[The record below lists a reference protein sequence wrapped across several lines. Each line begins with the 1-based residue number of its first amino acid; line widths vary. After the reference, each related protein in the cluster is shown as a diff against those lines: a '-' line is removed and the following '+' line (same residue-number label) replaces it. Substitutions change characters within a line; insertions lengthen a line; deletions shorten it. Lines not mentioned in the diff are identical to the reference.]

1 MLRTSGCGSRLCLK
15 LAKLTHQKSQPRTLA
30 QNASM
35 PPSEPQ
41 EPAVLD
47 CGVNVAGVR
56 SAGVVAGVIAGV
68 MAGGADLVG
77 PT

>member
-1 MLRTSGCGSRLCLK
+1 
-15 LAKLTHQKSQPRTLA
+15 
-30 QNASM
+30 M
-35 PPSEPQ
+35 PPKPQ

-68 MAGGADLVG
+68 TAGGADLVG